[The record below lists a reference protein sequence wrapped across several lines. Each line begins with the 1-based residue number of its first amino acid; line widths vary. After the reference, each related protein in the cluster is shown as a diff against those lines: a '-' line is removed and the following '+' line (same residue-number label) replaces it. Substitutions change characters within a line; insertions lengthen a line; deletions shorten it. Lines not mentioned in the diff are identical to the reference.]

1 MHTRFTRLF
10 FGVVAGAFFAVGCAV
25 SSVGSLIGW
34 LFLSAMAGT
43 CMAMVATSPPAKF
56 PEGVKSAPG
65 KAGTLAGAG
74 VFVVCVAVV
83 GAVTVLG
90 ALSLLLFLVL
100 AAAAAWSW
108 RVSRRAKERP
118 NGPVLVRE
126 EAAAVPEVTA
136 IRVDDLTIEALCIT
150 WRRSYVL
157 LQRASDMSSR
167 DKIVQLRRCVLD
179 ELECR
184 NRQGFTKWLESGAR
198 AGSDPTRYLDAS

>member
-1 MHTRFTRLF
+1 MHTRFARLF

-25 SSVGSLIGW
+25 SSVGSLISW
-34 LFLSAMAGT
+34 LFLAAMAGT
-43 CMAMVATSPPAKF
+43 CMTMVATSPPAKW
-56 PEGVKSAPG
+56 PEAVKSAPG
-65 KAGTLAGAG
+65 KAGTLTAAG
-74 VFVVCVAVV
+74 VFVVCVAAV
-83 GAVTVLG
+83 GAVTALG
-90 ALSLLLFLVL
+90 ALSLLLVLVL
-100 AAAAAWSW
+100 AVVLVWSW
-108 RVSRRAKERP
+108 RVSRGAKEL
-118 NGPVLVRE
+118 PVLVRE
-126 EAAAVPEVTA
+126 EAPAAPEVTT
-136 IRVDDLTIEALCIT
+136 IRVDDLTIEALCVT